1 MTPDPLST
9 EAFAALGAP
18 ELVYVRPVTGAE
30 ILADTPVENIRGFHI
45 DPDQVLYALHG
56 ADGSRL
62 AVMTDKAAAVAAAQ
76 AHELAVV
83 SLH

>member
-1 MTPDPLST
+1 MTPHHLSA
-9 EAFAALGAP
+9 EAFANLGAP
-18 ELVYVRPVTGAE
+18 SLVYLRPVTGAE

-45 DPDQVLYALHG
+45 EPDQVLYALHG
-56 ADGSRL
+56 ADGARL
-62 AVMTDKAAAVAAAQ
+62 AVMSDRDAALSAAK

>member
-1 MTPDPLST
+1 MTPNPLSP

-18 ELVYVRPVTGAE
+18 ELVYVRRVTGAE
-30 ILADTPVENIRGFHI
+30 ILADTPVEKIRGFDI

-56 ADGSRL
+56 ADGARL
-62 AVMTDKAAAVAAAQ
+62 AVMTDKATAVAAAE

>member
-1 MTPDPLST
+1 MTPQHLST

-18 ELVYVRPVTGAE
+18 ELVYVRPVMGAE
-30 ILADTPVENIRGFHI
+30 ILADTPLESIRGFHI
-45 DPDQVLYALHG
+45 EPDQVFYALHG

-62 AVMTDKAAAVAAAQ
+62 AVMSDKETAVAAAQ

>member
-1 MTPDPLST
+1 MTPEQISP

-18 ELVYVRPVTGAE
+18 ETVYVRPVMGAE
-30 ILADTPVENIRGFHI
+30 ILADTPVEHIRGFHI
-45 DPDQVLYALHG
+45 EPDQVLYALHG
-56 ADGSRL
+56 ADGARL
-62 AVMTDKAAAVAAAQ
+62 AVMTDKAAAVAAAE

>member
-1 MTPDPLST
+1 MTPQHLSN

-18 ELVYVRPVTGAE
+18 ELVYVRAVKGAE
-30 ILADTPVENIRGFHI
+30 ILADTPVEHIKGFHI
-45 DPDQVLYALHG
+45 EPDDVLYALHG

-62 AVMTDKAAAVAAAQ
+62 AVMTDKATAVAAARS
-76 AHELAVV
+76 HELAVV